1 MVDKPFKIA
10 DVRAWMLEHYGHN
23 GEDELNRYGEFAQL
37 GIYEQNTPGIVDI
50 AHRAANAHQ
59 RSELALHQYLSFIRH
74 PQGLTHTV
82 ALNIVW
88 PKTIV
93 ELGIGGDMGI
103 STSIFLHWCEQV
115 GGKLYSCDRNPPA
128 WTGRRYEEYQKSGLW
143 LQTQCDSLDFLR
155 GPAIPDNPDMIFIDT
170 IHTFKHTMEELAAA
184 AELTDAM
191 LMDDAKYVGYV
202 DGVDG
207 NIEEV
212 SPIDRADIEASEP
225 GGVKRAIEVWL
236 QEHPEWE
243 KVNLGFPNVA
253 LLLRQS

>member
-1 MVDKPFKIA
+1 MIDKPFKIK
-10 DVRAWMLEHYGHN
+10 DVRAWMLTNYGHN
-23 GEDELNRYGEFAQL
+23 GEDEKTRYGEFAQL
-37 GIYEQNTPGIVDI
+37 GIYEPNTPGIVDI
-50 AHRAANAHQ
+50 AHRAANAPQ

-74 PQGLTHTV
+74 PQGLAHTV

-103 STSIFLHWCEQV
+103 STSVFLHWCEQV

-128 WTGRRYEEYQKSGLW
+128 WTGRRYEGYVKSGLW
-143 LQTQCDSLDFLR
+143 LHEQCDSVDFLMN
-155 GPAIPDNPDMIFIDT
+155 GPIPYNVDMVFIDT
-170 IHTFKHTMEELAAA
+170 IHTFKHTMLELTTASQI
-184 AELTDAM
+184 TDAM

-207 NIEEV
+207 NIEDI

-225 GGVKRAIEVWL
+225 GGVKRAIEAWL
-236 QEHPEWE
+236 EERPEWE
-243 KVNLGFPNVA
+243 KVNLGAPNVA